1 MRIVLTDQEDIE
13 MIDLQP
19 GQCGLCS
26 HFGDNH
32 DAGAP
37 RPLTLLTK
45 DEELSTKVSDCDH
58 PAHAPLRLKV
68 TPVSGCAG
76 FEPAEQLQA

>member
-1 MRIVLTDQEDIE
+1 

-19 GQCGLCS
+19 GQCGLCA

-32 DAGAP
+32 DPSQPPA
-37 RPLTLLTK
+37 LQLVTK
-45 DEELSTKVSDCDH
+45 DEDLVAKVSDCDH
-58 PAHAPLRLKV
+58 PAHAPLHLKV

-76 FEPAEQLQA
+76 FEPVEQLQA